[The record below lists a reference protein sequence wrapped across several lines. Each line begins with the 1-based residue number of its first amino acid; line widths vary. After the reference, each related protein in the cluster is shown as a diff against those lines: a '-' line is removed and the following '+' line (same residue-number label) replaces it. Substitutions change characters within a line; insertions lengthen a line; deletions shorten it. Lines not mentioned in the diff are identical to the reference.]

1 MNTPYLTYG
10 ISSLM
15 TVSLEDNDLF
25 IIIFAL
31 FIAPHSLRWNFRV
44 LFSSSVSF
52 APFFPI
58 VVYSSL

>member
-25 IIIFAL
+25 IIIFC
-31 FIAPHSLRWNFRV
+31 
-44 LFSSSVSF
+44 SF
-52 APFFPI
+52 
-58 VVYSSL
+58 YSPS